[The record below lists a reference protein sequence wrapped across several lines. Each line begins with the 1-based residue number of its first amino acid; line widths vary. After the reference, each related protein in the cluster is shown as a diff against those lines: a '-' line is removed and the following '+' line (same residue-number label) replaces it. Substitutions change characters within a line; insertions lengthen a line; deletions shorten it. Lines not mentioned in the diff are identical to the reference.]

1 MVAIVGASGS
11 GKSTLM
17 KFSAVWIRP
26 PAAPIAS
33 PVRMCHA
40 GRRCAGATAPRAFR
54 LYFQRYHLLSHLTA
68 EQNVE
73 VPAVMPVL
81 SGNSGCFAPRSYC
94 NDWAG
99 RPYRVLPGTAFGWPA
114 TAVSIARALMNG
126 GQVILADEPTAHWTA
141 ILAKR

>member
-17 KFSAVWIRP
+17 NIPAVWIRP

-33 PVRMCHA
+33 PVRMLPA

-54 LYFQRYHLLSHLTA
+54 LYFPAYHLLSHLTA

-73 VPAVMPVL
+73 VPAVYVVL
-81 SGNSGCFAPRSYC
+81 SGNSGCFAPRSCC
-94 NDWAG
+94 NDWGG
-99 RPYRVLPGTAFGWPA
+99 RPYRVLSGTAFGWSA
-114 TAVSIARALMNG
+114 TARHIARALMNG
-126 GQVILADEPTAHWTA
+126 GQVILADEPTGDWTA